1 MAQIVEFP
9 VQLPMNMEQ
18 AKSLFWKE
26 SIILGPS
33 GGVPVSRVEE
43 LLGKEAAEFLFRG
56 DREKVYGTYANIYTI
71 GDFYCPFLYLEGF
84 LKAVTYAN
92 VQWFSQQETIGA
104 DVGEEREGDN
114 ELMPHRRRRRA
125 AL

>member
-26 SIILGPS
+26 SIILDPS

-56 DREKVYGTYANIYTI
+56 DRTKVYGTYANIYAI

-84 LKAVTYAN
+84 LKAVTRAN
-92 VQWFSQQETIGA
+92 VQWFSQQEAIGA
-104 DVGEEREGDN
+104 HVCEEGEGIT
-114 ELMPHRRRRRA
+114 ELKPHGRKRRA